1 MAYSKEDKEKAL
13 NLIKAGVPITEV
25 AKDLDINRG
34 TLNNWL
40 NKSKDNVVVDS
51 SVEGLQKQIE
61 TLSKRSPTEAN
72 ARKLAML
79 TKSLDRLEKKSKKI
93 EKKQKVKPTLIQ
105 SEEVKALKAKML
117 QDDYGLYAYQKKFIE
132 DDSRFR
138 LWLKSR
144 QIGATYGCA
153 GECLIDSMGGMDQ
166 LILSASETQ
175 ALKWHGEIHKH
186 AQKLGIV
193 LTGSTSEIK
202 TPAGTTIYIF
212 ANNFRTIQGFSG
224 SVWMD
229 EFAWYINPKRIWEA
243 FIPSI
248 TSVKAGE
255 TQARITILSTP
266 FEQGALFHALVQDTQ
281 KYYMFSRHKTTIHD
295 AVKDGLDVDIQVL
308 RDLFDEDS
316 WAMMYE
322 CQFVDDES
330 SFFPI
335 SLIKSCVK
343 DYGYYAPNVQNVL
356 WSGYDIGRTKDI
368 SVLSA
373 LDKVGEGYV
382 LAIQDTYRKMKF
394 EAQKTA
400 IRDHLNVYLK
410 SNMRIDRTGIGM
422 DLAEG
427 MESRYPNR
435 VEGVYFTAS
444 SKEMMVL
451 NIKKMFEEKLITIP
465 NDPTLI
471 ADIHAIKRKAGQKRM
486 LYDADRNAH
495 GHADRFWSLALAAK
509 KLDFLER
516 GEGGES
522 KGGAVIL

>member
-1 MAYSKEDKEKAL
+1 MAYSKEIKEKAL
-13 NLIKAGVPITEV
+13 NLIKAGVTV
-25 AKDLDINRG
+25 TDVSRDLDISRA
-34 TLNNWL
+34 TLNNWI
-40 NKSKDNVVVDS
+40 NKSRDKDVNAE
-51 SVEGLQKQIE
+51 SVENIEKQIA

-72 ARKLAML
+72 SKKLAML
-79 TKSLDRLEKKSKKI
+79 TRSLERLKKNQKKI
-93 EKKQKVKPTLIQ
+93 EKAKKIKPQLVQ
-105 SEEVKALKAKML
+105 SEEIKALKEKML
-117 QDDYGLYAYQKKFIE
+117 ADDYGLYTYQKKFIL
-132 DDSRFR
+132 DTSRFR

-153 GECLIDSMGGMDQ
+153 GECLVDAMGGMDQ

-175 ALKWHGEIHKH
+175 ALKWHSEIHKH
-186 AQKLGIV
+186 AQKLGLV

-202 TPAGTTIYIF
+202 VPCGATIYIF

-229 EFAWYINPKRIWEA
+229 EFAWYLNPKRIWEA

-266 FEQGALFHALVQDTQ
+266 FEQGALFHKLVQDTE
-281 KYYMFSRHKTTIHD
+281 KYYMFSRHKTTIHE

-316 WAMMYE
+316 WSMMYE

-335 SLIKSCVK
+335 SLIKACVK
-343 DYGYYAPNVQNVL
+343 DYSYYTPPFQNIL

-373 LDKVGEGYV
+373 LDRTGTGYT
-382 LAIQDTYRKMKF
+382 LAIQDTYRKATF
-394 EAQKTA
+394 ESQKT
-400 IRDHLNVYLK
+400 ILRDHLNVYLK
-410 SNMRIDRTGIGM
+410 SNMRIDKTGIGM

-427 MESRYPNR
+427 MESKYPER

-451 NIKKMFEEKLITIP
+451 NLKKMFEDKMITIP

-471 ADIHAIKRKAGQKRM
+471 ADIHAIKRKAGAKRM
-486 LYDADRNAH
+486 LYDADRNEH

-516 GEGGES
+516 GTEES
-522 KGGAVIL
+522 SGGAEIM